1 MYELKLY
8 DLEKFIGTNTLI
20 HVKVNDFG
28 YHKDL
33 FIACEH
39 LYAKVNGEYL
49 ESKETREQ
57 VEHIIRSFYNIKE
70 DRITDFYA
78 NLEDSYR
85 PQYTTRINDKIKDY
99 KVLEFEDY
107 KLPYVDLIESL
118 LDEDYIEIDCK
129 KESQRLKLELM
140 FKNLDLINKARQ
152 ITKYPKYV
160 VNNQFYYDLY
170 AANFDDTITCIYSY
184 PEIYDLGFKN
194 YYKK

>member
-1 MYELKLY
+1 M
-8 DLEKFIGTNTLI
+8 
-20 HVKVNDFG
+20 
-28 YHKDL
+28 
-33 FIACEH
+33 
-39 LYAKVNGEYL
+39 
-49 ESKETREQ
+49 
-57 VEHIIRSFYNIKE
+57 
-70 DRITDFYA
+70 
-78 NLEDSYR
+78 
-85 PQYTTRINDKIKDY
+85 
-99 KVLEFEDY
+99 EFEDY